1 MVAMFAPLAGVRV
14 LELAPFLPGPFAGA
28 QLLALGA
35 QVVKLEPPGG
45 DPGRHLP
52 DDLFAMNN
60 RGKQSLCVDLKA
72 PGAHAL
78 VQRLV
83 AGSDVVL
90 EGFRPGV
97 AKRLNVDYDNLRAA
111 RPDLIYCSLSGFG
124 QNGPRA
130 LLPGHDL
137 TYLAAGGALA
147 RPGHWQGPPRR
158 LGVPVAD
165 TAGGLFA
172 ALAVVSALLRRAATG
187 EGAYLDAS
195 LTDAALSLAACRGLA
210 PAESRTHLHPANDLF
225 ACRDGSLIAAGL
237 LEDHF
242 FAGFVAAQGEAGAAL
257 RVPQFADLASRQRHG
272 NELQA
277 LLATL
282 FASRDATDWEAL
294 ANAHRLPMVR
304 VRGVAEALTEQNSAA
319 PAPAFPVRI
328 DGAHLPAP
336 TQPAPALGADTASVL
351 TAIGYDAAAIA
362 ALAESGVLIPSPME
376 LS

>member
-1 MVAMFAPLAGVRV
+1 MFAPLAGVRV

-35 QVVKLEPPGG
+35 EVVKLEPPGG

-60 RGKQSLCVDLKA
+60 RGKQSICVDLKA
-72 PGAHAL
+72 PGARAL

-83 AGSDVVL
+83 AGFDVVL

-97 AKRLNVDYDNLRAA
+97 AARLGVDYDTLRIA
-111 RPDLIYCSLSGFG
+111 RPNLVYCSLSGFG
-124 QNGPRA
+124 QSGPRA
-130 LLPGHDL
+130 ALPGHDL

-147 RPGHWQGPPRR
+147 RPGHWQGPPQRP
-158 LGVPVAD
+158 GVPVAD

-210 PAESRTHLHPANDLF
+210 PAESRAHLHPANDLF
-225 ACRDGSLIAAGL
+225 ICRDGAMIAAGL
-237 LEDHF
+237 LEDQF
-242 FAGFVAAQGEAGAAL
+242 FNGFAVALGEAGAELRAL
-257 RVPQFADLASRQRHG
+257 QFADLASRQRHG
-272 NELQA
+272 DTLQT

-282 FASRDATDWEAL
+282 FASRDAAEWETL
-294 ANAHRLPMVR
+294 ADAHRLPILR
-304 VRGVAEALTEQNSAA
+304 VRGVAEALAEQDPTA

-328 DGAHLPAP
+328 DGARLPTP

-351 TAIGYDAAAIA
+351 AAFGYDAAAITALIA
-362 ALAESGVLIPSPME
+362 AGVLPPSPTE